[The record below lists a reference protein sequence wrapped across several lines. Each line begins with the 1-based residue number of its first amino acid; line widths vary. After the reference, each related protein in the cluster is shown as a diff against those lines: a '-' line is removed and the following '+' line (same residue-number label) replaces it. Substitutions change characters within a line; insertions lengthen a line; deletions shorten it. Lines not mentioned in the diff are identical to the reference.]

1 LQDLKQAS
9 RKTNPREATT
19 DQPTLQDLTMNIESQ
34 RFGTL
39 DINEDE
45 LLSFPAGVIGF
56 PTEQRF
62 ALVPHQG
69 SGYIAWL
76 QSVSTPGLAFPVVSA
91 HAFGEMYPDVPVG
104 AAAQEAGLEGS
115 EEALAVMVVLCALNG
130 QPATVNLLA
139 PIVVN
144 AATRRG
150 AQVILEGTRFS
161 TREFFALPDAA
172 RSKEPANGDQAATSA
187 AE

>member
-1 LQDLKQAS
+1 
-9 RKTNPREATT
+9 
-19 DQPTLQDLTMNIESQ
+19 MNIESQ

-39 DINEDE
+39 EINDEE
-45 LLSFPAGVIGF
+45 LLTFPAGVIGF
-56 PTEQRF
+56 PSEQRF
-62 ALVPHQG
+62 ALVPHHG

-76 QSVSTPGLAFPVVSA
+76 QSASTPGLAFPVVSA
-91 HAFGEMYPDVPVG
+91 HAFGDKYPDVSVVG
-104 AAAQEAGLEGS
+104 AAAEAGIEGA
-115 EEALAVMVVLCALNG
+115 EENLAVMVVLCALSG

-144 AATRRG
+144 ATTRKG

-161 TREFFALPDAA
+161 TRELFVVPEAA
-172 RSKEPANGDQAATSA
+172 REKAPANSEEAATSA

>member
-1 LQDLKQAS
+1 
-9 RKTNPREATT
+9 
-19 DQPTLQDLTMNIESQ
+19 MNIESQ

-62 ALVPHQG
+62 ALVPHHG

-76 QSVSTPGLAFPVVSA
+76 QSVSTPELAFPVVSA
-91 HAFGEMYPDVPVG
+91 HAFGDKYPDVPVG
-104 AAAQEAGLEGS
+104 GPAKEAGLAGP
-115 EEALAVMVVLCALNG
+115 EESLAVMVVLCALSN

-144 AATRRG
+144 ATTRQG

-161 TREFFALPDAA
+161 TREFFALPDETRAKA
-172 RSKEPANGDQAATSA
+172 PANGEQSATSA

>member
-1 LQDLKQAS
+1 
-9 RKTNPREATT
+9 
-19 DQPTLQDLTMNIESQ
+19 MNIESQ

-56 PTEQRF
+56 PSEQRF

-91 HAFGEMYPDVPVG
+91 HAFGEMYPDVPVS
-104 AAAQEAGLEGS
+104 AAAQEAGVEGS
-115 EEALAVMVVLCALNG
+115 EEALAVMVVLCALSG

-144 AATRRG
+144 AATRQG

-161 TREFFALPDAA
+161 TREFFALPEAA
-172 RSKEPANGDQAATSA
+172 RAKEPANGDQAATSA

>member
-1 LQDLKQAS
+1 
-9 RKTNPREATT
+9 
-19 DQPTLQDLTMNIESQ
+19 MNINSQ
-34 RFGTL
+34 RFGSL
-39 DINEDE
+39 DVEEAE
-45 LLSFPAGVIGF
+45 LLTFPAGVIGF

-62 ALVPHQG
+62 TLVPHQG

-76 QSVSTPGLAFPVVSA
+76 QSVTTAELAFPVVSA
-91 HAFGEMYPDVPVG
+91 HAFGDKYPDVPVS
-104 AAAQEAGLEGS
+104 AAAEEAGVSGP
-115 EEALAVMVVLCALNG
+115 EEALAVMVVLCALVG

-144 AATRRG
+144 AATRMG

-161 TREFFALPDAA
+161 TREYFALPEAA
-172 RSKEPANGDQAATSA
+172 RSTPPANGEQAATSA

>member
-1 LQDLKQAS
+1 
-9 RKTNPREATT
+9 
-19 DQPTLQDLTMNIESQ
+19 MNIESQ

-39 DINEDE
+39 DINDE
-45 LLSFPAGVIGF
+45 EILSFPQGVIGF
-56 PTEQRF
+56 PSEQRF
-62 ALVPHQG
+62 ALVPHHG

-76 QSVSTPGLAFPVVSA
+76 QSVSTPELAFPVVSA
-91 HAFGEMYPDVPVG
+91 HAFGDKYPDVPVS
-104 AAAQEAGLEGS
+104 AAANEAGIEGTD
-115 EEALAVMVVLCALNG
+115 ETLAVMVVLCALSN

-144 AATRRG
+144 ATTRKG

-161 TREFFALPDAA
+161 TREYFALPSAQA
-172 RSKEPANGDQAATSA
+172 PANTDQAATSA

>member
-1 LQDLKQAS
+1 
-9 RKTNPREATT
+9 
-19 DQPTLQDLTMNIESQ
+19 MNIESQ

-62 ALVPHQG
+62 ALVPHHG

-76 QSVSTPGLAFPVVSA
+76 QSVSTPELAFPVVSA
-91 HAFGEMYPDVPVG
+91 HAFGDKYPDVPVG
-104 AAAQEAGLEGS
+104 GAAAEAGLPGP
-115 EEALAVMVVLCALNG
+115 EESLAVMVVLCALSN

-144 AATRRG
+144 AATRQG

-161 TREFFALPDAA
+161 TREFFALPEEA
-172 RSKEPANGDQAATSA
+172 RAKSPANGEQSATSA

>member
-1 LQDLKQAS
+1 
-9 RKTNPREATT
+9 
-19 DQPTLQDLTMNIESQ
+19 MINIESQ
-34 RFGTL
+34 RFGT
-39 DINEDE
+39 IEMNEDE
-45 LLSFPAGVIGF
+45 LLTFPAGVIGF

-62 ALVPHQG
+62 ALVPHHG

-76 QSVSTPGLAFPVVSA
+76 QSTSTPGLAFPVVSA
-91 HAFGEMYPDVPVG
+91 HAFGERYPDVPVLG
-104 AAAQEAGLEGS
+104 AAEEAGLEGP
-115 EEALAVMVVLCALNG
+115 EDALAVMVVLCALPN

-150 AQVILEGTRFS
+150 AQVILEGSRFS
-161 TREFFALPDAA
+161 TREFFAIPDAA
-172 RSKEPANGDQAATSA
+172 RGKSAGGEQAATAA

>member
-1 LQDLKQAS
+1 
-9 RKTNPREATT
+9 
-19 DQPTLQDLTMNIESQ
+19 MNIESQ

-45 LLSFPAGVIGF
+45 VLSFPAGVIGF
-56 PTEQRF
+56 PAEQRF
-62 ALVPHQG
+62 ALVPHHG

-76 QSVSTPGLAFPVVSA
+76 QSVSTPELAFPVVSA
-91 HAFGEMYPDVPVG
+91 HAFGERYPDVPVG
-104 AAAQEAGLEGS
+104 NAAHEAGLGGS
-115 EEALAVMVVLCALNG
+115 DEALAVMVVLCALSG

-144 AATRRG
+144 AATRQG
-150 AQVILEGTRFS
+150 AQIILEGTRFS
-161 TREFFALPDAA
+161 TREFFALPDAVRA
-172 RSKEPANGDQAATSA
+172 QEPATGAQPATSA

>member
-1 LQDLKQAS
+1 
-9 RKTNPREATT
+9 
-19 DQPTLQDLTMNIESQ
+19 MNIESQ

-56 PTEQRF
+56 PAEQRF
-62 ALVPHQG
+62 ALVPHHG

-76 QSVSTPGLAFPVVSA
+76 QSVSTPELAFPVVSA
-91 HAFGEMYPDVPVG
+91 HAFGDKYPDVPVG
-104 AAAQEAGLEGS
+104 GPAEEAGLSGPAES
-115 EEALAVMVVLCALNG
+115 LAVMVVLCALSN

-144 AATRRG
+144 ATTRQG

-161 TREFFALPDAA
+161 TREFFALPDETRAKA
-172 RSKEPANGDQAATSA
+172 PANGEQSATSA
-187 AE
+187 AQ

>member
-1 LQDLKQAS
+1 
-9 RKTNPREATT
+9 
-19 DQPTLQDLTMNIESQ
+19 MNIESQ
-34 RFGTL
+34 RFGTIE
-39 DINEDE
+39 INDDE

-56 PTEQRF
+56 PTEQQF
-62 ALVPHQG
+62 ALVPHHG

-76 QSVSTPGLAFPVVSA
+76 QSVCTPGLAFPVVSA
-91 HAFGEMYPDVPVG
+91 HAFGDRYPDVSVLG
-104 AAAQEAGLEGS
+104 AAVEAGLQGP
-115 EEALAVMVVLCALNG
+115 EEALAVMVVLCALAN

-144 AATRRG
+144 AATRSG

-161 TREFFALPDAA
+161 TREYFALPEAA
-172 RSKEPANGDQAATSA
+172 RAQEPSNGDQAATAA

>member
-1 LQDLKQAS
+1 
-9 RKTNPREATT
+9 
-19 DQPTLQDLTMNIESQ
+19 MNIESQ

-62 ALVPHQG
+62 ALVPHHG

-91 HAFGEMYPDVPVG
+91 HAFGETYPDVSVSG
-104 AAAQEAGLEGS
+104 AAQEAGIDGS
-115 EEALAVMVVLCALNG
+115 EETLAVMVVLCALSG

-144 AATRRG
+144 ATTRKG

-161 TREFFALPDAA
+161 TREFFALPEEA
-172 RSKEPANGDQAATSA
+172 RAKEPVNAEQSATSA
-187 AE
+187 AQ

>member
-1 LQDLKQAS
+1 
-9 RKTNPREATT
+9 
-19 DQPTLQDLTMNIESQ
+19 MNIESQ

-39 DINEDE
+39 DINEEE
-45 LLSFPAGVIGF
+45 LLTFPAGVIGF
-56 PTEQRF
+56 PSEQRF
-62 ALVPHQG
+62 ALVPHHG

-91 HAFGEMYPDVPVG
+91 HAFGDKYPDVPVG
-104 AAAQEAGLEGS
+104 QAAKESGIDGDEDT
-115 EEALAVMVVLCALNG
+115 LAVMVVLCALAN

-144 AATRRG
+144 AATRQG
-150 AQVILEGTRFS
+150 AQVILEGTRYS
-161 TREFFALPDAA
+161 TREFFAVPDASTNQA
-172 RSKEPANGDQAATSA
+172 PANGNQPATSA

>member
-1 LQDLKQAS
+1 
-9 RKTNPREATT
+9 
-19 DQPTLQDLTMNIESQ
+19 MNIESQ

-39 DINEDE
+39 EINDDE
-45 LLSFPAGVIGF
+45 LLSFPEGVIGF
-56 PTEQRF
+56 PSEQRF
-62 ALVPHQG
+62 ALVPHHG

-91 HAFGEMYPDVPVG
+91 HAFGDKYPDVPVLG
-104 AAAQEAGLEGS
+104 AAEDAGLQGPDD
-115 EEALAVMVVLCALNG
+115 ALAVMVVLCALSG

-144 AATRRG
+144 ATTRTG

-172 RSKEPANGDQAATSA
+172 REQAPANGEQTATSA

>member
-1 LQDLKQAS
+1 
-9 RKTNPREATT
+9 
-19 DQPTLQDLTMNIESQ
+19 MNIASE

-39 DINEDE
+39 EINDDE

-56 PTEQRF
+56 PSEQRF
-62 ALVPHQG
+62 ALVPHHG

-76 QSVSTPGLAFPVVSA
+76 QSASTPELAFPVVSA
-91 HAFGEMYPDVPVG
+91 HAFGDKYPDVPVSG
-104 AAAQEAGLEGS
+104 AAQEAGLEGPDD
-115 EEALAVMVVLCALNG
+115 ALAVMVVLCALSN

-144 AATRRG
+144 ATTRKG

-172 RSKEPANGDQAATSA
+172 RSQEPANGAQSATSA

>member
-1 LQDLKQAS
+1 
-9 RKTNPREATT
+9 
-19 DQPTLQDLTMNIESQ
+19 MNIESQ
-34 RFGTL
+34 RFGTIQ
-39 DINEDE
+39 INDDE
-45 LLSFPAGVIGF
+45 LLAFPAGVIGF

-62 ALVPHQG
+62 ALVPHHG

-91 HAFGEMYPDVPVG
+91 HAFGDRYPDVPVLS
-104 AAAQEAGLEGS
+104 AAREAGLEGS
-115 EEALAVMVVLCALNG
+115 EDALAVMVVLCALAN

-144 AATRRG
+144 ATTRKG

-161 TREFFALPDAA
+161 TREYFALPDAA
-172 RSKEPANGDQAATSA
+172 RGSESNGNQAATAA